1 MLAGV
6 IVSRPVVASKLAEN
20 PADDNVCEA
29 AVLRKSLSPVIKPV
43 KIWTSILTKELLS
56 ESVTMPCGDSSAV
69 PTKPEYTVSATASAA
84 LLLDKLTT
92 GRSLTDSTVNS

>member
-1 MLAGV
+1 MLAGE
-6 IVSRPVVASKLAEN
+6 IVSRPVVASKLVEN

-29 AVLRKSLSPVIKPV
+29 AVLRNSLSPVIKPV

-56 ESVTMPCGDSSAV
+56 ESVTVPCGDSSAV
-69 PTKPEYTVSATASAA
+69 PTEPEYKACA
-84 LLLDKLTT
+84 LVLLDKLTT